1 MLMADEQT
9 HVRITNLM
17 MYEKLMDINENQI
30 QMMAELRHLSTL
42 PDRVR
47 AIEAKQER
55 QEWVNKGAIAAFL
68 ASVAAL
74 VTTFFKQIFGA

>member
-1 MLMADEQT
+1 MADEQP

-30 QMMAELRHLSTL
+30 HMMAELKHLSAL
-42 PDRVR
+42 PERVR

-55 QEWVNKGAIAAFL
+55 QDWIIKGAIAAFL
-68 ASVAAL
+68 ASIAATITL
-74 VTTFFKQIFGA
+74 IFKQIFGA